1 MKSKATNLVELLADC
16 PDHLC
21 DLVLELRD
29 LVRAVAPETT
39 ETIRWNALNYHKA
52 HEGGLVK
59 GAVCQIVPRDDC
71 LHLAFIHGAFLPD
84 PTGLL
89 DGDRKAKRSWL
100 PSRGLTASA
109 TARSGAW
116 RMRGRQD
123 ECWQW
128 APSFRIGGC
137 SRCLVKDRR
146 RR

>member
-89 DGDRKAKRSWL
+89 DGDRKAKRYVRILTSDDVHNPAIQSL
-100 PSRGLTASA
+100 IRAAVRYKPS
-109 TARSGAW
+109 
-116 RMRGRQD
+116 
-123 ECWQW
+123 
-128 APSFRIGGC
+128 
-137 SRCLVKDRR
+137 
-146 RR
+146 